1 MSLQP
6 GSLAPHFT
14 ASVIGGEYETETT
27 ISLNDFLGKER
38 PVVLYFYPKDNTPGC
53 TKQACSLR
61 DNWAAVRAKAQI
73 FGVSTDSIASHVKF
87 QKKHDLPFPI
97 IADPNKSV
105 VQAYGVWGPRSLYGI
120 KYTGTD
126 RSTFIINPDGT
137 IRTVLEKVK
146 AGQHLEKL
154 LEALA

>member
-1 MSLQP
+1 MTLQP

-14 ASVIGGEYETETT
+14 ASVIGGEYATETT
-27 ISLNDFLGKER
+27 ISLNDFLGQDR

-53 TKQACSLR
+53 TKQACALR
-61 DNWAAVRAKAQI
+61 DNWSEVRAKAQI
-73 FGVSTDSIASHVKF
+73 FGVSTDSIASHAKF
-87 QKKHDLPFPI
+87 QKKQDLPFPI
-97 IADPNKSV
+97 IADPEKAI
-105 VQAYGVWGPRSLYGI
+105 VQAYGVWGEKSLYGI

-137 IRTVLEKVK
+137 IRAVLEKVK

-154 LEALA
+154 LAALA